1 MGLIIKILYSTRR
14 ENTIRIK
21 RKYLNSSQMSHGSTS
36 KNSWDFNLPCFAYLP
51 VALVQS
57 FPCDFST
64 SAKFDFF
71 LPFLFFWRCYRRKE
85 KKRGF
90 NAPSHTS
97 VTIRLWSMNSNVL
110 PVFFLFLPKSRPAT
124 ISRIQM
130 SYQFESISWKAT
142 VFGFGADTPPS
153 HCNCKKLLDWY
164 EC

>member
-1 MGLIIKILYSTRR
+1 MGLIIKILSFTRR

-21 RKYLNSSQMSHGSTS
+21 WKYLNSSQMSHGSTS
-36 KNSWDFNLPCFAYLP
+36 KNSWDFNLPCFAHLP
-51 VALVQS
+51 VALEQS

-90 NAPSHTS
+90 NAPSHTF
-97 VTIRLWSMNSNVL
+97 VTIHLWSMNSNVL
-110 PVFFLFLPKSRPAT
+110 PVFFVPSE
-124 ISRIQM
+124 ISTGNDFPN
-130 SYQFESISWKAT
+130 SDVLSIWKHLLKGNIFW
-142 VFGFGADTPPS
+142 VWHGHSS
-153 HCNCKKLLDWY
+153 HGHCRKLLDWY